1 MDYMIATYVIISILL
16 LLLIKMAFNSNGKKR
31 DFEIDDAYLGLE
43 ELKAHAIGI
52 ARNHFVKNK
61 SFRTSNWLILR
72 MNKNFNII
80 QDAFKI
86 LNDDVQNGFPVPSAA
101 EWLLDNFYVIEEEVK
116 DIRQSLPDKHLNRL
130 PVLKSGYLRGYPRIF
145 AIALEIV
152 SHSDGKIEETVIKG
166 FIEAYQTQ
174 KTLLSK
180 ELWALAL
187 MLRIAL
193 IEKVAQI
200 CIKMLETR
208 RQWLKA
214 EEVTELLLA
223 EKDKGKEEVLNII
236 NEYVRERGAVYS
248 SFIEHLLNKLK
259 KQGKKGLAALK
270 YIDER
275 LYDQGL
281 KSEEIASFEHQV
293 QAASQVSI
301 GNALTSLKFI
311 SSMDWNEIFESLSH
325 VEMILK
331 QDPTGIY
338 GKMDFESR
346 DYYRH
351 AIGKLAELY
360 NVSETLVVLK
370 ALECA
375 KESEALNG
383 EGLKN
388 KEARYGNLNLNH
400 IGYYIIGR
408 GRTKLLSKI
417 GNRYKLYKSFSEL
430 IRMQPEGFYIGSIL
444 FITSVI
450 TSLSVYYVIRK
461 SVYIE
466 IQPAIA
472 ALLAF
477 ISSIIPASEIAVA
490 LVNTFTNSIL
500 KPTLI
505 PKLQLKEGIP
515 EEYSTMVIVPTLLP
529 NEKRVDELV
538 EQLEIHYL
546 SNREKNLYFAL
557 VGDFKDSDEE
567 SNPEDEKI
575 IDRALKGIEKLNKQ
589 YSTDE
594 KDIFYFFHRKRQY
607 NNAQK
612 RWMGWERKR
621 GAIIELNELLRG
633 SKNTSYNIMSCEFD
647 KIPNVRFII
656 TLDADTKLPI
666 GAAKRLIGTLAHPLN
681 KAIVDESKNIVVEG
695 YGILQPRIVI
705 NTLSTIISP
714 FTKIFS
720 GQGGIDPYTNAI
732 SDVYQDLFGEGI
744 FTGKGIYDLDIFQKV
759 LKDAI
764 PDNAILSH
772 DLLEGCYIRAGLVSD
787 ISLVDGYP
795 ARYNSFSM
803 RLHRWVRGDWQLL
816 PWLSSKIRNR
826 EGEKVKN
833 PLSLICKWKIL
844 DNLRRSLVSPGLFF
858 LIVFGLLILPGS
870 MYVWLGF
877 AILSLSVY
885 LLIQVVRDFLDG
897 SYFKYKQGKYAAGI
911 NPLKAGIYQ
920 VILQIVFLPYQA
932 YLMIDAIIRTI
943 VRLYFTKRNM
953 LEWVTAADMEASLK
967 NDAKSFLRRMWMAPI
982 AGLILFAAAAQIR
995 PSALIPSVII
1005 ALMWVSSFYTAYI
1018 ISKPYKPKA
1027 PKLKSDE
1034 IELLREIARK
1044 TWAFFEDFVTE
1055 KENFLPPDNYQED
1068 PYKGIAHRTSP
1079 TNIGLM
1085 MASVISAADL
1095 GYISQYD
1102 MVEFL
1107 NNVVNT
1113 LDKLDKWE
1121 GHLYNWY
1128 NTTNLKVLRP
1138 AYVSTVDSGN
1148 FIGYLMVI
1156 SEALKEFPK
1165 LDCKKMAQGL
1175 IDTMNAAQEE
1185 YNNVTNINDWK
1196 MQLKVYLDKYQDV
1209 QNQKEELR
1217 KILEQIISEI
1227 EVLKS
1232 ERKLKKHPWIKKINY
1247 MCESFIIEL
1256 DKSDF
1261 DDLRVSCGNLKKRI
1275 DTIINNTK
1283 FLPLY
1288 DTKRQLF
1295 YIGYD
1300 AEKNKF
1306 SKSYYDL
1313 LASEARQASYIAIA
1327 RGEVDVKHWFKLGR
1341 RFTMIGDYRGLVSWT
1356 GTMFEYLMPL
1366 LIIKNY
1372 ENTLMDETY
1381 RFVIAAQKRY
1391 SKMRNIPWGVTE
1403 SAYFAF
1409 DMNLNYQYKAFGV
1422 PELGLKRG
1430 LVNDM
1435 VVAPYAVML
1444 AFLVDPLSALE
1455 NLKWL
1460 AKEGLCGKYGFYE
1473 AIDYT
1478 PSRLSQDQRGAVV
1491 KSFMAHHQG
1500 MILLSLNNVL
1510 NNNIMQSR
1518 FHANPIIKSAE
1529 LLLQEKVP
1537 LRVVLTKGYNKDKYI
1552 PRKKPKIESNKVIRR
1567 YGIPEGY
1574 MPHMHILSNG
1584 KYSVMIT
1591 NGGSGYSKYNN
1602 IAVTRWT
1609 GLINEINGSY
1619 IYIRNVNKNNV
1630 WSASYEPY
1638 NIKPDKYRV
1647 EFSPEKAEFR
1657 RRDGDIETRTEI
1669 IVSTE
1674 DNTEIR
1680 RVSLT
1685 NHDNEAAVIELT
1697 SYLEIVLSHPDADI
1711 AHPAFNKLFVTTEF
1725 NSQYNFILAKR
1736 RPRSDNDTRW
1746 YALHMVNVEGEVI
1759 GNIQYETD
1767 RAKFIGRNR
1776 TLRNPE
1782 AMDVDRPLSNTTGA
1796 VLDPVMSIR
1805 HRVKINPGKTV
1816 VLSYITSISDNEKEI
1831 FEIAE
1836 KYSQASAIER
1846 AFELAWTRSQIESG
1860 YLGFKSDEISLYLKM
1875 IPHILLPSLLRRNWE
1890 KQIAANVKGQSE
1902 LWVFGI
1908 SGDVPVILLIIDK
1921 KEDIEVVYTLL
1932 KGHEYWR
1939 MKGLEVDLVI
1949 LVGEEASYIQ
1959 PLQDLVKEAVSSG
1972 YARDLLGKRGGI
1984 FILNKTLL
1992 SEEDNNLLYATA
2004 RIVLNSGLGP
2014 LDDQLELLYKTALE
2028 NKLIIQDRVPY
2039 ENKPDVQHEK
2049 INSKGLNNENTS
2061 SNELGKLDTISSL
2074 DTLSYFNGLGGFDTR
2089 ANEYVIYLKK
2099 DSVTPVPWSNI
2110 IANESFGFIVTESGG
2125 GYTWSCNSRENKLTP
2140 WSNDPIKDTAGEVIY
2155 LRDDVT
2161 GDYNSLTPSPVRG
2174 KGDYII
2180 RHGQGYTS
2188 FMSLVNDFEQE
2199 LCQFVSVKDPVKIS
2213 LIRLKN
2219 KNGNTRKISL
2229 FYYVRP
2235 VLGVNEKVT
2244 SQYIVTSIDMGTGIG
2259 IIKNN
2264 FNTEFPNKTA
2274 FIDSSETER
2283 SFTGDNLEFLGP
2295 DGSLEKPEAI
2305 FREKLSGTIGA
2316 GLVPCAAMQIRI
2328 TINPGEEKNIVFL
2341 LGQSDSIEKIRD
2353 ICFRYR
2359 DINNVKNELNLVKE
2373 MWESK
2378 LGVVQVNTPDSSMN
2392 IMVNRWLLYQVI
2404 SCRLFS
2410 RSAFYQSGGAFG
2422 FRDQLQDV
2430 MALIYAWPD
2439 AIKRQI
2445 LLHASR
2451 QFPEGDVQ
2459 HWWHMEAGKGIR
2471 TRYSDDLLW
2480 LPYVTID
2487 YITATEDWSILDIE
2501 VPYIEDEPL
2510 PEGHDER
2517 YSIPRISD
2525 KKGTIYEHCIKAIDR
2540 ALRFGEHGIPLM
2552 GSGDWNDGMNKVG
2565 NKGKGESVWLG
2576 WFLSSI
2582 LNGFIPICK
2591 KYGDEERAE
2600 LYKKNLENIVQSIE
2614 KHAWDGSWYRR
2625 AYFDDGKPLGS
2636 NQNSECK
2643 IDSLAQSWAGITGF
2657 GDINRT
2663 KEALKAVQYY
2673 LIDKEEGIIK
2683 LLTPAFNDGDLEP
2696 GYIKGYVPG
2705 VRENGGQ
2712 YTHAAVWV
2720 ILAFAKMGEGD
2731 KAHQLYNMITP
2742 INHSCSQ
2749 IEAARYKTE
2758 PYVMAA
2764 DVYAIPPNT
2773 GRGGWTWYTG
2783 AAGWMYRVG
2792 VEHILGIKRRGDK
2805 LVVDPCIPSD
2815 WSEYSVVYKYGN
2827 TKYNITVK
2835 NPNRVNKGIG
2845 RVTVDNIDV
2854 KDKVIHLVDDGKD
2867 HFVIVEMQ

>member
-1 MDYMIATYVIISILL
+1 MDYIIATYVIISILL
-16 LLLIKMAFNSNGKKR
+16 LLLIKMIFSSNGKKR

-43 ELKAHAIGI
+43 ELKEHAIGI
-52 ARNHFVKNK
+52 ARNHYVKK
-61 SFRTSNWLILR
+61 SLRISNWLILR
-72 MNKNFNII
+72 MNKNYNTILE
-80 QDAFKI
+80 AYKT

-116 DIRQSLPDKHLNRL
+116 DIRQSLPDKHLNHL
-130 PVLKSGYLRGYPRIF
+130 PVLKSGYLKGYPRIF

-152 SHSDGKIEETVIKG
+152 SHSDGKIEETVLKG

-180 ELWALAL
+180 ELWTLAL

-200 CIKMLETR
+200 CIRMLETR

-281 KSEEIASFEHQV
+281 KSEEVASFEHQV

-311 SSMDWNEIFESLSH
+311 SSMDWNEIFETLSH
-325 VEMILK
+325 VELILK
-331 QDPTGIY
+331 QDPAGIY
-338 GKMDFESR
+338 SNMDFESR
-346 DYYRH
+346 DYYRN

-375 KESEALNG
+375 KEGEASKG
-383 EGLKN
+383 ENFG
-388 KEARYGNLNLNH
+388 LNH
-400 IGYYIIGR
+400 IGYYIIGK
-408 GRTKLLSKI
+408 GRKKLLLKI
-417 GNRYKLYKSFSEL
+417 GNKYKLYKSFSEI

-444 FITSVI
+444 FITALI
-450 TSLSVYYVIRK
+450 TGLLIYYAIKK
-461 SVYIE
+461 SIYME
-466 IQPAIA
+466 IAPVAA
-472 ALLAF
+472 ALLAL
-477 ISSIIPASEIAVA
+477 ISSFIPASEIAVA
-490 LVNTFTNSIL
+490 LVNTFINNIL

-557 VGDFKDSDEE
+557 VGDFKDSKEE
-567 SNPEDEKI
+567 FNPEDGKI
-575 IDRALKGIEKLNKQ
+575 IDRALKGIERLNKQ
-589 YSTDE
+589 YSSDG
-594 KDIFYFFHRKRQY
+594 KDIFYFFHRQRQY
-607 NNAQK
+607 NDAQK

-633 SKNTSYNIMSCEFD
+633 SQNTSYNIMSCELD
-647 KIPNVRFII
+647 KIPYVRFVI

-666 GAAKRLIGTLAHPLN
+666 SAAKRLIGTLAHPLN
-681 KAIVDESKNIVVEG
+681 KAIVDETKKIVIEG
-695 YGILQPRIVI
+695 YGVLQPRIII

-744 FTGKGIYDLDIFQKV
+744 FTGKGIYELDTFQKV

-816 PWLSSKIRNR
+816 PWLASKIRTR
-826 EGEKVKN
+826 EDKKIKN

-858 LIVFGLLILPGS
+858 LIVLGLLILPGS
-870 MYVWLGF
+870 VYVWLGL
-877 AILSLSVY
+877 AVLSLSIY
-885 LLIQVVRDFLDG
+885 LLIQIAINFLDG

-932 YLMIDAIIRTI
+932 YLMIDAIVRTI
-943 VRLYFTKRNM
+943 IRLYFTKRNM

-967 NDAKSFLRRMWMAPI
+967 NDAKSFLRRMWMAPL
-982 AGLILFAAAAQIR
+982 AGLIILAAVATIR
-995 PSALIPSVII
+995 PAAIVPSVII
-1005 ALMWVSSFYTAYI
+1005 ALMWISSFYVAYI
-1018 ISKPYKPKA
+1018 ISKPYKAKA
-1027 PKLKSDE
+1027 PELKKDE
-1034 IELLREIARK
+1034 IELLRKIARK

-1085 MASVISAADL
+1085 MTSVISAADL
-1095 GYISQYD
+1095 GYISQHD
-1102 MVEFL
+1102 MVELL
-1107 NNVVNT
+1107 NNVLNT

-1156 SEALKEFPK
+1156 SEALREFPK
-1165 LDCKKMAQGL
+1165 LDNKKIAHGL
-1175 IDTMNAAQEE
+1175 IDTLNVAQEE
-1185 YNNVTNINDWK
+1185 CNVPNINDWK
-1196 MQLKVYLDKYQDV
+1196 KQLEAYIDKYEDI
-1209 QNQKEELR
+1209 QNQKEEIR

-1227 EVLKS
+1227 EVIKV
-1232 ERKLKKHPWIKKINY
+1232 EKKLKKYPWIKKIY
-1247 MCESFIIEL
+1247 HMSVSFIREL

-1261 DDLRVSCGNLKKRI
+1261 EDLKINCSNLKKRI
-1275 DTIINNTK
+1275 DSIINNTK

-1288 DTKRQLF
+1288 DPKRQLF

-1327 RGEVDVKHWFKLGR
+1327 RGEIDVKHWFKLGR
-1341 RFTMIGDYRGLVSWT
+1341 RFTMVEDYRGLVSWT

-1381 RFVIAAQKRY
+1381 KFVIAAQKRY
-1391 SKMRNIPWGVTE
+1391 GKRRNIPWGVTE
-1403 SAYFAF
+1403 SAYFDF

-1435 VVAPYAVML
+1435 VVAPYAVIL
-1444 AFLVDPLSALE
+1444 AFLVDPLGALE

-1460 AKEGLCGKYGFYE
+1460 AKEGLYGKYGFYE
-1473 AIDYT
+1473 AVDYT
-1478 PSRLSQDQRGAVV
+1478 PSRLSQEQKGAIV

-1567 YGIPEGY
+1567 YGIPDGY

-1602 IAVTRWT
+1602 IAVTRWN
-1609 GLINEINGSY
+1609 GLLNEINGTY
-1619 IYIRNVNKNNV
+1619 IYIRDVNKNNV

-1638 NIKPDKYRV
+1638 NRKPDKYKV
-1647 EFSPEKAEFR
+1647 EFSPDKAEFR
-1657 RRDGDIETRTEI
+1657 RRDGSIETRTEI

-1680 RVSLT
+1680 KVSLT
-1685 NHDNEAAVIELT
+1685 NHDSEAVVIELT
-1697 SYLEIVLSHPDADI
+1697 SYLEIVLSHSDGDL

-1725 NSQYNFILAKR
+1725 NSQYNCILAKR
-1736 RPRSDNDTRW
+1736 RPRIDNDTKW
-1746 YALHMVNVEGEVI
+1746 HALHMVNVEGEII

-1767 RAKFIGRNR
+1767 RSKFIGRNR
-1776 TLRNPE
+1776 TLQNPE
-1782 AMDVDRPLSNTTGA
+1782 AMDIDRPLSNTTGA

-1805 HRVKINPGKTV
+1805 HRIKINPGKTV
-1816 VLSYITSISDNEKEI
+1816 TLSYITSVSDNEKEI

-1836 KYSQASAIER
+1836 KYSQPSAIER
-1846 AFELAWTRSQIESG
+1846 AFELAWTRSQIESS
-1860 YLGFKSDEISLYLKM
+1860 YLGFNSEEISLYLKM
-1875 IPHILLPSLLRRNWE
+1875 LPHILLPGLLRRNWE
-1890 KQIAANVKGQSE
+1890 KHIAANVKGQSG
-1902 LWVFGI
+1902 LWAFGI
-1908 SGDVPVILLIIDK
+1908 SGDVPIILLIIDK
-1921 KEDIEVVYTLL
+1921 KEDIEVVYILL

-1949 LVGEEASYIQ
+1949 LVGEEASYLQ
-1959 PLQDLVKEAVSSG
+1959 PLQDLVRDAVSSG
-1972 YARDLLGKRGGI
+1972 YSRDLLGKRGGI

-1992 SEEDNNLLYATA
+1992 SEADSNLLYATA
-2004 RIVLNSGLGP
+2004 KIVFNSGLGP
-2014 LDDQLELLYKTALE
+2014 LDDQLELTYKTTYE
-2028 NKLIIQDRVPY
+2028 NKLIIQDEQTSEEV
-2039 ENKPDVQHEK
+2039 
-2049 INSKGLNNENTS
+2049 SNNEYA
-2061 SNELGKLDTISSL
+2061 SNFELEKL

-2089 ANEYVIYLKK
+2089 TNEYVIHLKK

-2110 IANESFGFIVTESGG
+2110 IANDSFGFIVTESGG

-2140 WSNDPIKDTAGEVIY
+2140 WSNDPVKDTAGEVIY
-2155 LRDDVT
+2155 VRDDIT
-2161 GDYNSLTPSPVRG
+2161 GEYNSLTPSPVRG

-2180 RHGQGYTS
+2180 RHGQGYTG
-2188 FMSLVNDFEQE
+2188 FLCLVNGFEQE

-2213 LIRLKN
+2213 LIRLRN
-2219 KNGNTRKISL
+2219 KNGRTRKISL

-2244 SQYIVTSIDMGTGIG
+2244 SQYIVTSIDMKTNIG

-2264 FNTEFPNKTA
+2264 FNIEFPNKIA
-2274 FIDSSETER
+2274 FIDCSETER
-2283 SFTGDNLEFLGP
+2283 SFTGDNLEFLGFE
-2295 DGSLEKPEAI
+2295 GSLERPEAI
-2305 FREKLSGTIGA
+2305 FRERLSGTTGA
-2316 GLVPCAAMQIRI
+2316 GLDPCAAMQIRL
-2328 TINPGEEKNIVFL
+2328 TINPGEQKDIVFL
-2341 LGQSDSIEKIRD
+2341 LGQSDSIEHVRD
-2353 ICFRYR
+2353 ICFKYR
-2359 DINNVKNELNLVKE
+2359 DVNNARNELNIVKE

-2378 LGVVQVNTPDSSMN
+2378 LGIVQVKTPDSSMN
-2392 IMVNRWLLYQVI
+2392 IMLNRWLLYQVI
-2404 SCRLFS
+2404 SCRLLS

-2439 AIKRQI
+2439 AVKRQI

-2459 HWWHMEAGKGIR
+2459 HWWHKEAGKGIR

-2480 LPYVTID
+2480 LPYVTVD

-2517 YSIPRISD
+2517 YSIPRVSD

-2582 LNGFIPICK
+2582 LNSFIPICQ

-2600 LYKKNLENIVQSIE
+2600 LYRKNLDNIVQSIE

-2643 IDSLAQSWAGITGF
+2643 IDSLAQSWAAITGF

-2663 KEALKAVQYY
+2663 REALKAVQYY

-2731 KAHQLYNMITP
+2731 KAYQLYNMITP
-2742 INHSCSQ
+2742 INHSCSP

-2792 VEHILGIKRRGDK
+2792 VEYILGIKKRGDK
-2805 LVVDPCIPSD
+2805 LLIDPCIPSD
-2815 WSEYSVVYKYGN
+2815 WTEYSVVYKYGN
-2827 TKYNITVK
+2827 ARYNISVK
-2835 NPNRVNKGIG
+2835 NPNRVNKGVKK
-2845 RVTVDNIDV
+2845 VTVDNKEV
-2854 KDKVIHLVDDGKD
+2854 KDNVIYLVDDGKE
-2867 HFVIVEMQ
+2867 HVVIVEM